1 MSPTLLIQ
9 DGFRFSFYL
18 SDLKEPP
25 HVHVHG
31 SSGFAKVWLQPVKV
45 EYAKGLTQ
53 AERQRILKVVR
64 HHRSAFLKAW
74 AAYSRKEGP
83 ELDR

>member
-9 DGFRFSFYL
+9 DGFRFGFYL

-31 SSGFAKVWLQPVKV
+31 SSGVAKVWLQPVGL

-53 AERQRILKVVR
+53 AETQRILRTVR
-64 HHRSAFLKAW
+64 QHQSAFLKAW
-74 AAYSRKEGP
+74 KMYLSREGP

>member
-9 DGFRFSFYL
+9 DGFRFGFYL

-25 HVHVHG
+25 HIHAHG
-31 SSGFAKVWLQPVKV
+31 SSGFAKVWLQPVRL

-53 AERQRILKVVR
+53 AERQRILKAVKQ
-64 HHRSAFLKAW
+64 HQSAFLKAW
-74 AAYSRKEGP
+74 TAYRSKEGP